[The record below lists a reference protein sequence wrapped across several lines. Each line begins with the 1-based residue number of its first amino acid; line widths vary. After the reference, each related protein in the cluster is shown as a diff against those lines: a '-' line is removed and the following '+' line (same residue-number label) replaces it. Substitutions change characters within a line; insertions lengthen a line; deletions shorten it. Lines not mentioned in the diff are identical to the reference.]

1 MPPGGKVPTHID
13 QTRQNAQEGN
23 LFFLCF
29 DHHDEYDGTTRIAK
43 GLTEAEVK
51 TWRYELYKEMELRL
65 AQGGVAKKPKNR
77 VFGLIPTSAECSV
90 QQHYALYRNYYLISI
105 CR

>member
-1 MPPGGKVPTHID
+1 M
-13 QTRQNAQEGN
+13 
-23 LFFLCF
+23 CF

-77 VFGLIPTSAECSV
+77 VFGLILKFSPTV
-90 QQHYALYRNYYLISI
+90 TGSI
-105 CR
+105 HLNCELLGFHQIGTRLDLFVG